1 MPTDPLHPTV
11 EVVDRAQLPTSS
23 VVSTIATP
31 DRRVRVF
38 VSSTLEELA
47 DDRRAARDA
56 ITRLHLTPVMFEIG
70 ARSHPAR
77 DLYRAYL
84 DQSDVFVGIY
94 AQSYGWVAPT
104 ESVSGLEDEYAL
116 SGDRPKLIYVKT
128 VSNRDPRLDSLLT
141 RIRADDRVAYKHYN
155 DADDLVELLA
165 DDLAVLLT
173 ERFTSE
179 RDPEID
185 PAKVA
190 TPTPTSAIVGR
201 DADISRVLSLV
212 RDPAVHLVTI
222 IGPGGIGKTRLALE
236 ISRLVETGAGAGADP
251 VEVSFIDL
259 AGVQDPDLWQTTV
272 AATLGIHAEG
282 ARPMLEVLIDRL
294 QGRPLLLVVDNVEQL
309 VSAANDLARLL
320 AACPNLTV
328 LVTSRIALRL
338 RGEHEVAL
346 APLAIPERSALSD
359 FDRVNQSAAV
369 QLLIERARQ
378 VRPGFELTAANM
390 ESVAELCRLLD
401 GIPLALE
408 LAAAQLRLLTPAAL
422 MRRLQSATANSLD
435 LVASSVD
442 APARQRTLRATIEW
456 SHSLLSEAERAL
468 FARVSVFAG
477 AWTIDAM
484 NEVGT
489 EEDDLDPV
497 EVLAS
502 LLTQSLVR
510 ADDSDPDEP
519 RFRMLETIRAYAS
532 ERLVERDEFETT
544 VGRLTSYLF
553 GLVRSVQD
561 ALQGPDHIAA
571 SVRVDRERDE
581 ILSAMTLALKVD
593 DAAAVGRLI
602 TPLFT
607 YWWSRGLL
615 AMTSGFAEKA
625 AALPSAARLEP
636 YDSALLSGGRGM
648 ALLMIGHPD
657 EAEPLLQETLD
668 GATAIGNDR
677 LRGYALLGMGGVF
690 GHRDPQLACARLD
703 EAAKVFRKT
712 GDQWGLSLS
721 LSTRGGLTLNDG
733 DPRGALAI
741 HTEALDAA
749 ESIHNN
755 ALRAQILDMLGLDT
769 MGSGDLEA
777 ARNYHVRAV
786 HLHRELV
793 DYEGSSYSIAAMA
806 DLALAMG
813 RSQEAAR
820 LVGAARRARE
830 LIGAAIWPGIQGPE
844 QEREKRILDLVGET
858 DFEKL
863 IAEGARMPLADALDY
878 GLSSTLADTERV
890 D

>member
-1 MPTDPLHPTV
+1 MSTEPLNPTV
-11 EVVDRAQLPTSS
+11 EVVDGAQLPNAHVSS
-23 VVSTIATP
+23 SIATP

-38 VSSTLEELA
+38 ISSTLEELA

-84 DQSDVFVGIY
+84 GQSDVFVGIY
-94 AQSYGWVAPT
+94 GQSYGWVAPT

-116 SGDRPKLIYVKT
+116 SGDRPKLIYVKA
-128 VSNRDPRLDSLLT
+128 VSDRDPRLASLLA

-155 DADDLVELLA
+155 DANDLVELLA

-173 ERFTSE
+173 ERFTSDL
-179 RDPEID
+179 DPGIA
-185 PAKVA
+185 PARVA
-190 TPTPTSAIVGR
+190 APTPTSAIVGR
-201 DADISRVLSLV
+201 EVDISRVLSLV
-212 RDPAVHLVTI
+212 RDPAVHLVTL

-236 ISRLVETGAGAGADP
+236 ISRLVETGDGALP

-259 AGVQDPDLWQTTV
+259 AGVQDPDLWQSTV

-294 QGRPLLLVVDNVEQL
+294 QGRQLLLVVDNIEQL

-346 APLAIPERSALSD
+346 APLAIPERSGTSD
-359 FDRVNQSAAV
+359 IEAVGQSAAV
-369 QLLIERARQ
+369 RLLIERAKQ

-422 MRRLQSATANSLD
+422 VRRLQSATASSLD
-435 LVASSVD
+435 LVASTVD
-442 APARQRTLRATIEW
+442 TPARQRTLRATIEW

-468 FARVSVFAG
+468 FARLSVFAG

-484 NEVGT
+484 NAVGT
-489 EEDDLDPV
+489 EDNDLDPV
-497 EVLAS
+497 DVLAS

-519 RFRMLETIRAYAS
+519 RFRMLETIRAYAG

-544 VGRLTSYLF
+544 VGRLTTYLF

-561 ALQGPDHIAA
+561 ALQGPDHVAA
-571 SVRVDRERDE
+571 SAQVDRERDE
-581 ILSAMTLALKVD
+581 ILSAMALALKVD
-593 DAAAVGRLI
+593 DAGAVGRFI

-615 AMTSGFAEKA
+615 PMTNAFAEKA

-636 YDSALLSGGRGM
+636 YDSVLLSGGRGIG
-648 ALLMIGHPD
+648 LLMVGRPD
-657 EAEPLLQETLD
+657 EAEPLLQKTLE

-677 LRGYALLGMGGVF
+677 LRGYAFLGIGGVF

-703 EAAKVFRKT
+703 EAAEVFRKI

-721 LSTRGGLTLNDG
+721 LSTRGGLMLNDG
-733 DPRGALAI
+733 DPLGALAI

-749 ESIHNN
+749 ESIHND

-769 MGSGDLEA
+769 MGSGDLDT
-777 ARNYHVRAV
+777 ARKYHVQAA
-786 HLHRELV
+786 HLHQQLV

-806 DLALAMG
+806 DLALAMS
-813 RSQEAAR
+813 RPQQAAR
-820 LVGAARRARE
+820 LVGAARHARQ
-830 LIGAAIWPGIQGPE
+830 LIGAATWPGIQGPE
-844 QEREKRILDLVGET
+844 QAQEKRIIDLVGET
-858 DFEKL
+858 DFQKL
-863 IAEGARMPLADALDY
+863 MDEGAKMRLADALDY
-878 GLSSTLADTERV
+878 GLSSTLADSEQV